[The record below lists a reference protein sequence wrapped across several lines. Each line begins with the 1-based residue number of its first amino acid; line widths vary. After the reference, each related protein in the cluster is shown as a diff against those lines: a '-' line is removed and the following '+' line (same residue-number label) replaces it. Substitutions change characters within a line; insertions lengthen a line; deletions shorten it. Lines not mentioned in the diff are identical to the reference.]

1 MRILYC
7 KNKIFI
13 TLIVSIFILL
23 SACSPKDIE
32 NNEGNLPNSA
42 EHPAGTQDY
51 DGDKSLKEDTVPT
64 DQPIVTQ
71 SPTGNIW
78 PYEFEVLFSEDQT
91 QNQEYVFSLGM
102 HKDDVKRILKE
113 RNVKI
118 FLDYSHGS
126 YGSSLYGE
134 NIRTY
139 YDTDGKLKELYISDK
154 MESSKGLRIGDGI
167 EKVYEIYGKEHRS
180 MDEREGTSVRYIYS
194 SNIFFVFISEDD
206 KVVEGMGIEVLDEQ
220 DEFSAYE
227 SAYEEENKY
236 EISMSP
242 GAGSGLPKDDM
253 KKMLSVRGSYYKDIE
268 GKRVILKIGSN
279 PFHILFEFE
288 VENTVEL
295 EGEAKYIS
303 IKVDEN
309 EIDWYTKAVYEDGA
323 IIFERLDNGNMR
335 VDYPDRPD
343 YSGEWLRDEI
353 EEPEWYEM

>member
-7 KNKIFI
+7 KKQDIYYSNSKYFY
-13 TLIVSIFILL
+13 LL

-139 YDTDGKLKELYISDK
+139 YDTDVKLKELYISDK
-154 MESSKGLRIGDGI
+154 MESSK
-167 EKVYEIYGKEHRS
+167 V
-180 MDEREGTSVRYIYS
+180 
-194 SNIFFVFISEDD
+194 
-206 KVVEGMGIEVLDEQ
+206 
-220 DEFSAYE
+220 
-227 SAYEEENKY
+227 
-236 EISMSP
+236 
-242 GAGSGLPKDDM
+242 
-253 KKMLSVRGSYYKDIE
+253 
-268 GKRVILKIGSN
+268 
-279 PFHILFEFE
+279 
-288 VENTVEL
+288 
-295 EGEAKYIS
+295 
-303 IKVDEN
+303 
-309 EIDWYTKAVYEDGA
+309 
-323 IIFERLDNGNMR
+323 
-335 VDYPDRPD
+335 
-343 YSGEWLRDEI
+343 
-353 EEPEWYEM
+353 